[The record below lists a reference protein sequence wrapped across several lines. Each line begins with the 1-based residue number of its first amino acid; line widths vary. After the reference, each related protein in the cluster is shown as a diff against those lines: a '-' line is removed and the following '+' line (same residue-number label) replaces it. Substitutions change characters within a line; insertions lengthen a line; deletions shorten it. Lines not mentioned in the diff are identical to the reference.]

1 MSALVNASQ
10 RVLGRR
16 ALSSDASL
24 LKTMLYDLHL
34 ERGGKMVP
42 FAGYELPVQYEGLGV
57 KTEHLHCRSP
67 GKASL
72 FDVSHMGQI
81 KWTGA
86 DRAAFLESARP
97 RPSVASRAGR
107 AGEISPLP
115 SRGGGP
121 RRAGVGFF
129 DARAL
134 RRTAVVGDVKG
145 LGDKEGRLTLLTN
158 SEGGILDDCVLA
170 NAGDYIYMVVNGA
183 CKVDDMAHL
192 QTLLDASGMD
202 VQMNYQGDDAA
213 LVALQGDGAKDALL
227 PLLPD
232 GFDMPRFAFMTG
244 VDTTVGGYACR
255 VTRCGYTGEDGFEIA
270 ITDPAN
276 AVAVAELLL
285 GSDGVDVC
293 GLGARDSLRL
303 EAGLCL
309 YGHDLDTTVN
319 PIEGTLLWTIGPK
332 GSRRRVE
339 QGFSGAAHFLNENGS
354 PKKFARKRVGFM
366 GHTKPAREGT
376 AIFDAAGEKQVG
388 VVTSG
393 TMSPS
398 LGKPI
403 AMGYVETPL
412 AKNGTDLTI
421 DIRGKKIPTTV
432 SSMPFVP
439 PNYWRVPE

>member
-1 MSALVNASQ
+1 MHATRKTHDRSPACARNTPIITPHESQ
-10 RVLGRR
+10 
-16 ALSSDASL
+16 
-24 LKTMLYDLHL
+24 DLHV

-42 FAGYELPVQYEGLGV
+42 FAGYELPVQYAGAGV
-57 KTEHLHCRSP
+57 LKEHMHCRAP
-67 GKASL
+67 GKASV
-72 FDVSHMGQI
+72 FDVGHMGQI

-86 DRAAFLESARP
+86 DRAAFLEKC
-97 RPSVASRAGR
+97 
-107 AGEISPLP
+107 
-115 SRGGGP
+115 
-121 RRAGVGFF
+121 
-129 DARAL
+129 
-134 RRTAVVGDVKG
+134 VVGDIKG
-145 LGDKEGRLTLLTN
+145 LGAGEGRLSLLTN
-158 SEGGILDDCVLA
+158 ESGGILDDTVIT

-183 CKVDDMAHL
+183 CKVTDMAHL
-192 QTLLDASGMD
+192 EKMMAENSDMD
-202 VQMNYQGDDAA
+202 VQMNYLGDDAT
-213 LVALQGDGAKDALL
+213 LVALQGDGAKHALQ

-232 GFDMPRFAFMTG
+232 GFDMERFAFMTG
-244 VDTTVGGYACR
+244 VDTTVGGMECR

-393 TMSPS
+393 TMSPC

-403 AMGYVETPL
+403 AMGFVETPL

-421 DIRGKKIPTTV
+421 DVRGKKIPTTV